1 MTQPSDD
8 PNKVDPKTLEETR
21 ERLARADT
29 AHGTTQ
35 TTGGTGSGSSG
46 PVERSP
52 AQSIG
57 RTEGAASSPPP
68 ATGSSGVSSGLH
80 PGGAK
85 PRTGAGGHGD
95 VQGNMRTSGP
105 GGRPK
110 R

>member
-1 MTQPSDD
+1 MTHPSDD
-8 PNKVDPKTLEETR
+8 PDKVDPKNLEETR

-29 AHGTTQ
+29 AHSPTQ
-35 TTGGTGSGSSG
+35 TSGGTGSGSSG

-68 ATGSSGVSSGLH
+68 ASGSAGVSSGLH
-80 PGGAK
+80 PGGTK
-85 PRTGAGGHGD
+85 PQTGAGGRGD
-95 VQGNMRTSGP
+95 VQGNMQTSGP